1 MDLHEPLQKRAF
13 RLSEVSEH
21 HIAIVNIRESH
32 FRSDIPGFNSWQ
44 KFMTGH
50 ISDLDHEGVDTMV
63 LPLRYDSCQQYGV
76 SRNLPYASGPELN
89 GLDGRS
95 MNYELLR
102 RCIKISS
109 GF

>member
-1 MDLHEPLQKRAF
+1 MSEPH
-13 RLSEVSEH
+13 VT
-21 HIAIVNIRESH
+21 IVHIREAH

-44 KFMTGH
+44 KFMTSH
-50 ISDLDHEGVDTMV
+50 ISDLYHKGVDTMV
-63 LPLRYDSCQQYGV
+63 LPLGYHSCQQDGV